1 MKLDSH
7 QHFWKY
13 SPQQHNW
20 IDDSMVSLKR
30 DFLPNDLEPHLIENK
45 IEACVVVQA
54 DQSEKETEFL
64 LELATQYEFIKGVV
78 GWVDLRAKNVEER
91 LQFYSQNQYF
101 KGVRH
106 IVQSE
111 KQDFLLD
118 PAFQNGIGK
127 LGNLNLTY
135 DLLIYSHQIGA
146 AIKLVSQFPNQKF
159 VLDHLAKPNI
169 VNGKIDPWKNQ
180 IQRLAQF
187 SNVSC
192 KISGM
197 VTEADHAQWQPSDFI
212 PYLDI
217 VFDAFGENRI
227 LFGSDWPVCLLAASY
242 QEVYQLITDYT
253 VNFSLEQ
260 RDKLFG
266 ANAERFYNII
276 N

>member
-169 VNGKIDPWKNQ
+169 KNGKIDPWKNQ

-197 VTEADHAQWQPSDFI
+197 VTEADHAQWKPSDFI

-253 VNFSLEQ
+253 ANFSLEQ

-266 ANAERFYNII
+266 GNAERIYNII

>member
-30 DFLPNDLEPHLIENK
+30 DFLTNDLEPHLIENK
-45 IEACVVVQA
+45 IEDCVVVQA

-91 LQFYSQNQYF
+91 LQFYYQNQYF

-106 IVQSE
+106 IVQYE
-111 KQDFLLD
+111 KQDFILD

-135 DLLIYSHQIGA
+135 DLLIYSHQIEA

-169 VNGKIDPWKNQ
+169 KNGKIDPWKNQ

-197 VTEADHAQWQPSDFI
+197 VTEADHSQWKPSDFI

-227 LFGSDWPVCLLAASY
+227 LFGLDWPVCLLAASY

-253 VNFSLEQ
+253 ANFSLEQ

>member
-101 KGVRH
+101 KVVRH

-135 DLLIYSHQIGA
+135 DLLIYSHQIEA

-169 VNGKIDPWKNQ
+169 KNGKIDPWKNQ

-197 VTEADHAQWQPSDFI
+197 VTEADHSQWKPSDFI

-253 VNFSLEQ
+253 ANFSLEQ

>member
-135 DLLIYSHQIGA
+135 DLLIYSHQIEA

-169 VNGKIDPWKNQ
+169 KNGKIDPWKNQ

-197 VTEADHAQWQPSDFI
+197 VTEADHSQWKPSDFI

-217 VFDAFGENRI
+217 VFEAFGENRI

-242 QEVYQLITDYT
+242 KEVYHLITDYT
-253 VNFSLEQ
+253 ANFSLEQ

-266 ANAERFYNII
+266 GNAERIYNII

>member
-54 DQSEKETEFL
+54 DQSEQETECL

-135 DLLIYSHQIGA
+135 DLLIYSHQIEA

-169 VNGKIDPWKNQ
+169 KNGKIDPWKNQ

-197 VTEADHAQWQPSDFI
+197 VTEADHSQWKPSDFI

-253 VNFSLEQ
+253 ANFSLEQ

>member
-169 VNGKIDPWKNQ
+169 KNGKIDPWKNQ

-197 VTEADHAQWQPSDFI
+197 VTEADHSQWKPSDFI

-253 VNFSLEQ
+253 ANFSLEQ

>member
-135 DLLIYSHQIGA
+135 DLLIYPHQIEA
-146 AIKLVSQFPNQKF
+146 TIKLVSQFPSQKF
-159 VLDHLAKPNI
+159 VLDHLAKPHI
-169 VNGKIDPWKNQ
+169 KNGKIDPWKNQ

-197 VTEADHAQWQPSDFI
+197 VTEADHVQWKPSDFI

-217 VFDAFGENRI
+217 VFEAFGENRI

-242 QEVYQLITDYT
+242 QEVYHLITDYT
-253 VNFSLEQ
+253 ANFSLEQ

-266 ANAERFYNII
+266 GNAERIYNII

>member
-30 DFLPNDLEPHLIENK
+30 DFLPNDLEPHLVKNK

-64 LELATQYEFIKGVV
+64 LEMAAQYEFIKGVV

-91 LQFYSQNQYF
+91 LKFYCQNQYF

-135 DLLIYSHQIGA
+135 DLLIYSHQIEA
-146 AIKLVSQFPNQKF
+146 AIKLVSQFPSQKF
-159 VLDHLAKPNI
+159 VLDHLAKPHI
-169 VNGKIDPWKNQ
+169 KNGKIDPWKNQ

-197 VTEADHAQWQPSDFI
+197 VTEADHSQWKPSDFI

-242 QEVYQLITDYT
+242 QEVYHLITDYT
-253 VNFSLEQ
+253 ANFSLEQ

-266 ANAERFYNII
+266 GNAERIYNII

>member
-135 DLLIYSHQIGA
+135 DLLIYSHQIEA

-169 VNGKIDPWKNQ
+169 KNGKIDPWKNQ
-180 IQRLAQF
+180 IQRMAQF

-197 VTEADHAQWQPSDFI
+197 VTEADHSQWKPSDFI

-242 QEVYQLITDYT
+242 QEVYHLITDYT
-253 VNFSLEQ
+253 ANFSLEQ

-266 ANAERFYNII
+266 GNAERIYNII

>member
-30 DFLPNDLEPHLIENK
+30 DFLPNDLEPHLVKNK

-64 LELATQYEFIKGVV
+64 LEMAAQYEFIKGVV

-91 LQFYSQNQYF
+91 LKFYCQNQYF

-135 DLLIYSHQIGA
+135 DLLIYPHQIEA
-146 AIKLVSQFPNQKF
+146 TIKLVSQFPSQKF
-159 VLDHLAKPNI
+159 VLDHLAKPHI
-169 VNGKIDPWKNQ
+169 KNGKIDPWKNQ

-197 VTEADHAQWQPSDFI
+197 VTEADHVQWKPSDFI

-217 VFDAFGENRI
+217 VFEAFGENRI

-242 QEVYQLITDYT
+242 QEVYHLIIDYT
-253 VNFSLEQ
+253 ANFSLEQ

-266 ANAERFYNII
+266 GNAERIYNII

>member
-197 VTEADHAQWQPSDFI
+197 VTEADHAQWKPSDFI

>member
-135 DLLIYSHQIGA
+135 DLLIYSHQIEA

-169 VNGKIDPWKNQ
+169 KNGKIDPWKNQ

-197 VTEADHAQWQPSDFI
+197 VTEADHSHWKPSDFI

-253 VNFSLEQ
+253 ANFSLEQ

>member
-135 DLLIYSHQIGA
+135 DLLIYSHQIEA

-169 VNGKIDPWKNQ
+169 KNGKIDPWKNQ
-180 IQRLAQF
+180 IQRMAQF

-197 VTEADHAQWQPSDFI
+197 VTEADHTQWKPSDFI

-253 VNFSLEQ
+253 ANFSLEQ

>member
-135 DLLIYSHQIGA
+135 DLLIYSHQIEA

-169 VNGKIDPWKNQ
+169 KNGKIDPWKNQ
-180 IQRLAQF
+180 IQRMAQF

-197 VTEADHAQWQPSDFI
+197 VTEADHAQWKPSDFI

-227 LFGSDWPVCLLAASY
+227 LFGSDLPVCLLAASY

-253 VNFSLEQ
+253 ANFSLEQ

>member
-135 DLLIYSHQIGA
+135 DLLIYSHQIEA

-169 VNGKIDPWKNQ
+169 KNGKIDPWKNQ

-197 VTEADHAQWQPSDFI
+197 VTEADHAQWKPSDFI

-253 VNFSLEQ
+253 ANFSLEQ

>member
-30 DFLPNDLEPHLIENK
+30 DFLPNDLDPHLIENK

-91 LQFYSQNQYF
+91 LKFYCQNQYF

-135 DLLIYSHQIGA
+135 DLLIYSHQIEA

-169 VNGKIDPWKNQ
+169 KNGKIDPWKNQ
-180 IQRLAQF
+180 IQRMAQF

-197 VTEADHAQWQPSDFI
+197 VTEADHAQWKPSDFI

-242 QEVYQLITDYT
+242 QEVYHLITDYT
-253 VNFSLEQ
+253 ANFSLEQ

>member
-135 DLLIYSHQIGA
+135 DLLIYPHQIEA
-146 AIKLVSQFPNQKF
+146 AIKLVSQFPSQKF
-159 VLDHLAKPNI
+159 VLDHLAKPHI
-169 VNGKIDPWKNQ
+169 KNGKIDPWKNQ

-197 VTEADHAQWQPSDFI
+197 VTEADHSQWKPSDFI

-253 VNFSLEQ
+253 ANFSLEQ